1 MPLYRSWYSF
11 GSSSSLYFFRAW
23 RMLFRKSGRFGHW
36 KRWSSSSTSAP
47 HEQHWVISQLLIL
60 FSRRP
65 VGSVLRQNLLIHC
78 RFFFACLQYAGRNK
92 SQSMTSKVVELH
104 PIRCSQYWRS
114 AGNSSFSRSVGL
126 RFRVIVQP

>member
-1 MPLYRSWYSF
+1 M
-11 GSSSSLYFFRAW
+11 GEVGRAW
-23 RMLFRKSGRFGHW
+23 GRVHLCIFSGIGECFSGSQVAVDIG
-36 KRWSSSSTSAP
+36 KGSSSSTSAP
-47 HEQHWVISQLLIL
+47 HEQHWGISQLLIL

-78 RFFFACLQYAGRNK
+78 RFFFARLQYAGRNR

-114 AGNSSFSRSVGL
+114 PGNSSFSRSVGL
-126 RFRVIVQP
+126 RFRVMVQP